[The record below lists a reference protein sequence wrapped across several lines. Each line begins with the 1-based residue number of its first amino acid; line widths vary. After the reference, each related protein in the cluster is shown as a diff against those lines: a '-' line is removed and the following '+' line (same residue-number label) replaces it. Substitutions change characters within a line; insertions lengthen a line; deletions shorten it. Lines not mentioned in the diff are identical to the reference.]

1 MYHHQQDTFVQ
12 VADAGSFSKA
22 GEALF
27 ISPTAVMKQIDRLE
41 EALEVRPVLSPY
53 RACASHPF
61 YGWS

>member
-1 MYHHQQDTFVQ
+1 MYHHQLDTFVQ

-41 EALEVRPVLSPY
+41 EALEVRLFD
-53 RACASHPF
+53 RTLR
-61 YGWS
+61 G